1 MSRHVKPDSV
11 EPSGHGV
18 QPPDLLRIRPIG
30 IDDWSDVR
38 YVHANAFRTIVAPH
52 VSPDTVAA
60 FMDALGGPGY
70 ADRLGACDLNGAWLD
85 GELVGTAG
93 WRRVDDSTD
102 LARIEGLF
110 VRPLFTFMGIG
121 SALLALAESRARD
134 AGCAAFTAT
143 VPPVSVPFLLRFG
156 YDIAAHG
163 VDLPGAPFDEP
174 MFLMRKR
181 VGASERAAMNPTDG
195 GQADDDDADV
205 QAGTISR
212 PRALLFGK

>member
-1 MSRHVKPDSV
+1 MSRHVKPDSI
-11 EPSGHGV
+11 EPSERGA
-18 QPPDLLRIRPIG
+18 PLPDLLRIRSIE

-52 VSPDTVAA
+52 VSPHSADA
-60 FMDALGGPGY
+60 FLDALGGPQY
-70 ADRLGACDLNGAWLD
+70 TDRLGACDLTGAWLD

-93 WRRVDDSTD
+93 WRRVEDGAQ

-121 SALLALAESRARD
+121 SALLALAEGRARD
-134 AGCAAFTAT
+134 AGCATFMAT

-163 VDLPGAPFDEP
+163 VGLPGAPFDEP
-174 MFLMRKR
+174 MVLMRKR
-181 VGASERAAMNPTDG
+181 EGAGERAEINWNGDVE
-195 GQADDDDADV
+195 ADYEDAEV
-205 QAGTISR
+205 LAGTTSR